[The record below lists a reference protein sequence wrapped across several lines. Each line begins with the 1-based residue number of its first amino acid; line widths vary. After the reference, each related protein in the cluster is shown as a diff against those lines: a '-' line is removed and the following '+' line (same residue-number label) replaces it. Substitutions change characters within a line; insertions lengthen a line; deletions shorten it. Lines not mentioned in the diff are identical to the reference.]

1 MTTSKA
7 LLSTLAITVAGTV
20 ASGCTLFKRDNAQ
33 SAANEAAESVRDQAD
48 KAANTAEET
57 AENNAA
63 AVREAG
69 ENTADAMGG
78 AVTNNSDTM
87 ANTAAGVTNG
97 NVVNGNAV
105 NGNVADTAANRAET
119 GAEARAEGME
129 RAGEQRSGT
138 LRDQAEVLAEAI
150 EKCPVIGLRDSKKYF
165 VASRESGDYLLNASR
180 AGTYSCFVSE
190 AEAKQAG
197 FLATADTGRKAQ

>member
-7 LLSTLAITVAGTV
+7 LVSTIALTVGGTM

-33 SAANEAAESVRDQAD
+33 SAANTTAEAVRDDAQ
-48 KAANTAEET
+48 KAADAAEET
-57 AENNAA
+57 AENRAE

-69 ENTADAMGG
+69 ENASDTISNG
-78 AVTNNSDTM
+78 VTNNADTM

-97 NVVNGNAV
+97 TGV
-105 NGNVADTAANRAET
+105 DAATRAENT
-119 GAEARAEGME
+119 AEQRADGIE

-138 LRDQAEVLAEAI
+138 LRDHAEVLAEAI

-165 VASRESGDYLLNASR
+165 VATRESGDYLLNASKG
-180 AGTYSCFVSE
+180 GTYSCFTSE
-190 AEAKQAG
+190 NEAKQAG
-197 FLATADTGRKAQ
+197 FLATAATGRKAQ